1 MRRLTKRINDLLYLE
16 QLIDHAIHE
25 EIENTERVFISSE
38 KLKDCEDIFDRIN
51 YIVEE
56 QKNLIER
63 N

>member
-1 MRRLTKRINDLLYLE
+1 MTD
-16 QLIDHAIHE
+16 E

>member
-16 QLIDHAIHE
+16 QMIAHAIHE
-25 EIENTERVFISSE
+25 EIENTERVFVSSE
-38 KLKDCEDIFDRIN
+38 KLKDCGDIFDRIN

>member
-16 QLIDHAIHE
+16 QLIAHAIHE
-25 EIENTERVFISSE
+25 EIENTERVFVSSE
-38 KLKDCEDIFDRIN
+38 KLKDCGDIFDRIN